1 MNAYEVFKMSMY
13 RVFQKNTVW
22 ATVAALAMTMS
33 VSVAPFAAETE
44 AKRISVETEAEGTIT
59 ETEAEGAITKT
70 EEIACKELLKNNFYF
85 CGRI

>member
-1 MNAYEVFKMSMY
+1 MSMY

-22 ATVAALAMTMS
+22 ATAAALAMTMS

-70 EEIACKELLKNNFYF
+70 EEIAGKELLKNNFYF